1 MHIMGKEEAEAAGRV
16 IESGRL
22 FRYLDDEESET
33 RQFERTWAERIGV
46 KYTIAMSSGTAALT
60 SGLVGLGISPGDE
73 VIVPAYTFM
82 ATATAALTVGA
93 VPVAAEIDESLTLD
107 PADVKRKITPRTKA
121 IIPVHMVGLPC
132 DMNALMAIARE
143 HNLLVLEDVAQ
154 AAGGSFK
161 GQPLGSIGNAG
172 AFSFNYYKIISCGEG
187 GALAT
192 NDWQTYLDALI
203 YHDSGTVSR
212 GAVVDTP
219 YFAGTNFRMNE
230 ILSAILRVQEKR
242 LDGILS
248 ALRAE
253 KYRLMDELSGLDA
266 FRLNPI
272 NDPAGDC
279 ASVLA
284 LLFEAED
291 RATQFVQH
299 LGEAGFSAGRP
310 IDLDRHVYT
319 KWTPLM
325 TGHGAHHP
333 ARDPLQQSDVT
344 YREDMCPNTLSIL
357 SRTVHLP
364 MQVNRPPEELATLVK
379 TIKEI

>member
-33 RQFERTWAERIGV
+33 RQFERGWAERIGV

-132 DMNALMAIARE
+132 DMDALMAIARE

-291 RATQFVQH
+291 RAAQFVQN
-299 LGEAGFSAGRP
+299 LSEAGFSAGRP

-364 MQVNRPPEELATLVK
+364 MQVDRPPEELAALVK